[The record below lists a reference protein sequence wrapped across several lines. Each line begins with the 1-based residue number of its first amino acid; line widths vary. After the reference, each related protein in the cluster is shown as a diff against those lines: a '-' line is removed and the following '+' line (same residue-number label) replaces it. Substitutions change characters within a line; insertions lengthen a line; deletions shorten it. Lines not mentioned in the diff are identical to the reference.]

1 MDDAATCY
9 LHPDR
14 PTRIAC
20 QRCDRPICPDCMIP
34 GSVGFQ
40 CPQCVNRGIKETR
53 QLNLPYGGTRSA
65 DPRRTSFAL
74 IATNI
79 AAWLA
84 ILVTGGVSGRL
95 FDAFALM
102 PGGHC
107 ERRSDGMF
115 LVDRTLCLQQG
126 SQWFPGVA
134 TGAPWQVIT
143 SAFTHVDVLHILFNM
158 LMLFLLGPQIEGI
171 LGRTRF
177 LAVYFIA
184 ALGGSAGVMAFSAP
198 FTQTMG
204 ASGAVYGLM
213 GALLVMAI
221 KHKGDVRGIL
231 LWIGLNVAFSFTFAG
246 ISWEGHLGGLAGG
259 LAAVSALV
267 LLPKEHRAR
276 WQWPL
281 LALAALVFIA
291 IIVVRATQVAT

>member
-1 MDDAATCY
+1 
-9 LHPDR
+9 
-14 PTRIAC
+14 
-20 QRCDRPICPDCMIP
+20 MIP

-40 CPQCVNRGIKETR
+40 CPECVNRGNKETR
-53 QLNLPYGGTRSA
+53 QLSLPYGGTRSA
-65 DPRRTSFAL
+65 DPRRTTFAI
-74 IATNI
+74 IAINAVVWI
-79 AAWLA
+79 AVL
-84 ILVTGGVSGRL
+84 LSGGVNGRL
-95 FDAFALM
+95 FDALALM

-107 ERRSDGMF
+107 ERRADGMF
-115 LVDRTLCLQQG
+115 LIDRALCLQQG
-126 SQWFPGVA
+126 SEWLPGVA

-143 SAFTHVDVLHILFNM
+143 SAFTHVEILHILFNM

-171 LGRTRF
+171 LGRARF
-177 LAVYFIA
+177 LAVYA
-184 ALGGSAGVMAFSAP
+184 VALLGGSAGVMMFSDP
-198 FTQTMG
+198 YTQTMG

-246 ISWEGHLGGLAGG
+246 ISWQGHLGGLLGG
-259 LAAVSALV
+259 LAAVAAFV
-267 LLPKEHRAR
+267 FLPRNFRAR

-281 LALAALVFIA
+281 VALAALVFIA